1 MQCKTEL
8 TLAERRGG
16 GGQVVGR
23 QYLQLHA
30 PVDGLEAGGQ
40 LHLGMA
46 RLRRDRAM
54 QSHSGKREELKF
66 LDRQHYT

>member
-1 MQCKTEL
+1 M
-8 TLAERRGG
+8 
-16 GGQVVGR
+16 GR